1 MTPRN
6 FALRVCGVACLSC
19 RCAVASIGGFHV
31 SRAGAPR
38 RPGNI
43 AGSIGLFCVVFRRPV
58 RRISA
63 ACTCTRHPR
72 RRGEKDCIEGIL
84 GGFENLSK
92 FEGAIFAD
100 ERLAIE
106 RAEKELQGWQTDY
119 TAALDEVKAAQ
130 DAANAAHAAEDAASA
145 RTDDYAE
152 RAVARTHRNSKSA
165 DKRLKRAKVKLDA
178 ARVGVRGAK
187 ARYDQ
192 AIAAAEAKYKKLNPE
207 APRRTGMKCP
217 PPGSGLYASLELGGG
232 WWNNTITFGRD
243 PSVNAGGFV
252 GGGAFGFRMPVSG
265 IPDSLVW
272 PVGARVGVLGG
283 SFNSSTV
290 GYTVKTPL
298 AFYGEAEFANPIFSS
313 LAGRLIPHTV
323 IYSSAG
329 IAGVWQ
335 NYGWS
340 MPGLGGNTNTV
351 QFAFTTSIRAEW
363 KITRTIDFYVQ
374 WRSFLATPQQFNLPG
389 LATANGYSNMVTL
402 GVQF

>member
-1 MTPRN
+1 MVTHFVGSAHWRE
-6 FALRVCGVACLSC
+6 AELIIR
-19 RCAVASIGGFHV
+19 RCAAICAVGLGLLTCLTASAFAQGVIVADHDALAL
-31 SRAGAPR
+31 AGKINTAVKWHCIPQSVYDAWA
-38 RPGNI
+38 NQ
-43 AGSIGLFCVVFRRPV
+43 AATLF
-58 RRISA
+58 
-63 ACTCTRHPR
+63 
-72 RRGEKDCIEGIL
+72 
-84 GGFENLSK
+84 
-92 FEGAIFAD
+92 
-100 ERLAIE
+100 
-106 RAEKELQGWQTDY
+106 
-119 TAALDEVKAAQ
+119 AALYAEI
-130 DAANAAHAAEDAASA
+130 DAAESALPQVKSEQPESDFGKKRQAKHVQSLNNQIASDEAAAHALRAALQSA
-145 RTDDYAE
+145 SE
-152 RAVARTHRNSKSA
+152 H
-165 DKRLKRAKVKLDA
+165 
-178 ARVGVRGAK
+178 
-187 ARYDQ
+187 
-192 AIAAAEAKYKKLNPE
+192 I
-207 APRRTGMKCP
+207 CP
-217 PPGSGLYASLELGGG
+217 PEDETGLRTIWTGGLYASLELGGG

-252 GGGAFGFRMPVSG
+252 GGGAFGFRMPVNG

-290 GYTVKTPL
+290 ANGTTLTVKTPL
-298 AFYGEAEFANPIFSS
+298 ALYGEAEFANPIFSS